1 MAVRNRTRDETVIN
15 TVSVEMLPDGRMN
28 PTNASLYV
36 GCSGSTLA
44 RWLGKGEGPK
54 SVLVGGLRWYFRDD
68 LDAFIKGD

>member
-1 MAVRNRTRDETVIN
+1 MTIHNHTKDETVVN
-15 TVSVEMLPDGRMN
+15 TVTVEKLPDGRMN

-54 SVLVGGLRWYFRDD
+54 SVLVGGLRWYFQDD
-68 LDAFIKGD
+68 LDSFIRGE